1 MKKTMV
7 LCTHNRPIHY
17 ETRQAIAELER
28 HGAYFVD
35 HAGAPSDVTLA
46 RNLGLSAV
54 VRGLRAFAGRFE
66 LVVLVDDDMVF
77 GIDDVVRLRDAAHET
92 GFAAS
97 AMYMSQTGELCAVP
111 LSNGRWATGL
121 GLLAVP
127 AALLERLA
135 LFSES
140 FAYQG
145 DTNWGFTESKCQGG
159 RYWSEDFTLCKRLGG
174 VLLLPLPI
182 GHRKTVTIRPDAA
195 IVERVRPLRGLLT
208 PHGTEP
214 TFVDDPETYIGNAQ

>member
-1 MKKTMV
+1 MV
-7 LCTHNRPIHY
+7 LCTHNRPIDR
-17 ETRQAIAELER
+17 ETRQSIAALE
-28 HGAYFVD
+28 HAGAYFVD

-54 VRGLRAFAGRFE
+54 CRGLRGFPGRFD

-77 GIDDVVRLRDAAHET
+77 KLDDVERLRDAAHET
-92 GFAAS
+92 NFAAS
-97 AMYMSQTGELCAVP
+97 AMYANEAGELCAVP

-127 AALLERLA
+127 AWLIEKLA

-140 FAYQG
+140 FTFQS
-145 DTNWGFTESKCQGG
+145 DTCWGFTESKCDGG
-159 RYWSEDFTLCKRLGG
+159 RYWSEDFSLCRRLGG

-182 GHRKTVTIRPDAA
+182 GHRKTVTVYPN
-195 IVERVRPLRGLLT
+195 VETVDRVRLHRGLLD
-208 PHGTEP
+208 PHGKLP
-214 TFVDDPETYIGNAQ
+214 TFADVPPPTSETPQ